1 MTANQFSKA
10 LGNISETYIDEAIR
24 YSAPKKTAPLL
35 KWVSV
40 AACLCLVAGG
50 MAAVLLKEAPVENVS
65 KNSDVS
71 HPHVESGPAIYDPGY
86 TLTYG
91 DSGFVMIF
99 DDPNAY
105 RVEHS
110 VPGSV
115 GFDSMEE
122 FVNTVTNGCLTE
134 GQKQIIATAFPKDDT
149 GAVLICDFDNLY
161 VPTLP
166 GKGVVDGVSWAGQTY
181 SFGLTLEDG
190 VFGSLHCLTEAQ
202 FQSRYQR
209 EYADFFD
216 RDTIT
221 VTSTK
226 TFADGKTAIYYTTRS
241 GEFMNLR
248 YTLTAGEQTITV
260 DKTYRLQTNNPQL
273 PTSSTVPSGIE
284 LYGTSDEGFFCI
296 TLFGFAADPAD
307 EWILRFGLERYTGK

>member
-10 LGNISETYIDEAIR
+10 LGNIGETYIDEAVR
-24 YSAPKKTAPLL
+24 YSAPRKTVPLL

-40 AACLCLVAGG
+40 AACLCLIAAGTAMLRKG
-50 MAAVLLKEAPVENVS
+50 TPVENVS
-65 KNSDVS
+65 KNSDAS
-71 HPHVESGPAIYDPGY
+71 HGHVESSTAMYDQGY
-86 TLTYG
+86 ILTYG
-91 DSGFVMIF
+91 EGGHIMVF
-99 DDPNAY
+99 DDPDAY

-115 GFDSMEE
+115 DFDSMEE
-122 FVNTVTNGCLTE
+122 FVDTVTNGLLTE
-134 GQKQIIATAFPKDDT
+134 GQKQIIATAFPKDTT

-166 GKGVVDGVSWAGQTY
+166 GKGVVDGVSWGGQSY

-190 VFGSLHCLTEAQ
+190 VFGSLHCLTETQ

-216 RDTIT
+216 RNTIT
-221 VTSTK
+221 VTK
-226 TFADGKTAIYYTTRS
+226 TETLADGKVATYYTTRS

-248 YTLTAGEQTITV
+248 YTLTYSDQTITV
-260 DKTYRLQTNNPQL
+260 DKTYRLQTNNPDL

-284 LYGTSDEGFFCI
+284 LYGTSDEGFFCVS
-296 TLFGFAADPAD
+296 LFDFSIDPAD
-307 EWILRFGLERYTGK
+307 EWILQFGLERYTGK